1 MNVAEIATARLIG
14 AVFVERGILSESQI
28 RVALEIQRET
38 GQQLGQVL
46 VERFGVT
53 RQELASVVAEQW
65 ADIGRSAPP
74 GVDAAANESWRRLGE
89 IFVERGFVTPEQLE
103 EALQR
108 QRATGE
114 RVGEALVAQGSISK
128 FELAGALAEQM
139 SALEEAAAAERGS
152 APPEAT
158 VVSLASR
165 LEEPAPVVEQGP
177 EPAGPLAPPL
187 EEQAPA
193 FGQLAVSPPES
204 VPFAVQPEPA
214 SESAPFGV
222 PPKPEPEPAPASAPA
237 KPVEEPLPSF
247 GQTVASPEPLPFE
260 LAQAEPVPELRQQ
273 TPPAWQLPQEWQP
286 APQGEPEPEPAS
298 AIASPVEEPASAF
311 DQMVFAAAEP
321 APFAPESDREQDAEP
336 QTASAWV
343 AFASTT
349 AGYRLVHVHGPV
361 PAIGETISVPDVGE
375 VVVLRLGHSPMPND
389 ARPCVFLEQLV
400 HVDAAVLA

>member
-139 SALEEAAAAERGS
+139 SALEEAAATERGS

-165 LEEPAPVVEQGP
+165 LEEPAPVVEQGA

-193 FGQLAVSPPES
+193 FGQMAVSPPES
-204 VPFAVQPEPA
+204 APFAVQPEP
-214 SESAPFGV
+214 ESAPFDV
-222 PPKPEPEPAPASAPA
+222 PPQPEPAPARSPAP
-237 KPVEEPLPSF
+237 PVEEPLPAF

-260 LAQAEPVPELRQQ
+260 PVQAEPVPELRQQ

-286 APQGEPEPEPAS
+286 APQGEPRPES
-298 AIASPVEEPASAF
+298 AITSPVEEPASAF

-321 APFAPESDREQDAEP
+321 APFGPESEREQDAEP
-336 QTASAWV
+336 RTGSAWV

-349 AGYRLVHVHGPV
+349 AGYRLVHVDGPV

-400 HVDAAVLA
+400 RVDAAVLA